1 MQQRQGMPQQGQM
14 PSMMQGMQQGRGV
27 PSQISDL
34 YGGQRQGMPQQGM
47 QRMDPAMQQQY
58 QRQLEQSMQQPQSR
72 GMPQQGRGVPSQISD
87 LYGGQRQGMQGMS
100 AAQGMNPDRQ
110 VSYFPGTPPEMRQQQ
125 QPQQRGTLTAADE
138 QMFPG
143 ISNASNQAPARFR
156 KGGEAKKKA
165 AAQGRM
171 AKPAGRGRTTKPA
184 VRGRMAKPTR
194 GKK

>member
-1 MQQRQGMPQQGQM
+1 MQQYAQMMQQRQGMPQQGQM
-14 PSMMQGMQQGRGV
+14 PPMA
-27 PSQISDL
+27 
-34 YGGQRQGMPQQGM
+34 QGM
-47 QRMDPAMQQQY
+47 QR
-58 QRQLEQSMQQPQSR
+58 
-72 GMPQQGRGVPSQISD
+72 
-87 LYGGQRQGMQGMS
+87 MS

>member
-1 MQQRQGMPQQGQM
+1 MNQPVITPPPRQGMPQGMDPAMQQYAQMMQQRQGMPQQGQM
-14 PSMMQGMQQGRGV
+14 PSMMQGM
-27 PSQISDL
+27 
-34 YGGQRQGMPQQGM
+34 
-47 QRMDPAMQQQY
+47 
-58 QRQLEQSMQQPQSR
+58 
-72 GMPQQGRGVPSQISD
+72 QQGRGVPSQISD

>member
-1 MQQRQGMPQQGQM
+1 MQGMQGM
-14 PSMMQGMQQGRGV
+14 SAAQGMQQGRGV

-34 YGGQRQGMPQQGM
+34 YGGQ
-47 QRMDPAMQQQY
+47 QRPPMM
-58 QRQLEQSMQQPQSR
+58 
-72 GMPQQGRGVPSQISD
+72 
-87 LYGGQRQGMQGMS
+87 QGMQGM
-100 AAQGMNPDRQ
+100 QGM
-110 VSYFPGTPPEMRQQQ
+110 
-125 QPQQRGTLTAADE
+125 
-138 QMFPG
+138 
-143 ISNASNQAPARFR
+143 QAPARFR

>member
-1 MQQRQGMPQQGQM
+1 MNDRMQQLG
-14 PSMMQGMQQGRGV
+14 QGMQGLGAARGMN
-27 PSQISDL
+27 PD
-34 YGGQRQGMPQQGM
+34 RQVYFLPGTPPEM
-47 QRMDPAMQQQY
+47 RQQY

-72 GMPQQGRGVPSQISD
+72 GMPQQGREVPSQISD
-87 LYGGQRQGMQGMS
+87 LYGGQRQPSTQ
-100 AAQGMNPDRQ
+100 QRQ
-110 VSYFPGTPPEMRQQQ
+110 PLTQEQLQQLQQFGTP
-125 QPQQRGTLTAADE
+125 L
-138 QMFPG
+138 
-143 ISNASNQAPARFR
+143 NQAPARFR